1 MLTYKGI
8 FLGSFNPPHIGH
20 VSICTEIINF
30 FKKKGDDIIIDVIP
44 AYQNPNKNIDTSS
57 SFELRCQ
64 MCRDMFK
71 ELPQVQVNDIEGI
84 IRPQNTWTLIQ
95 ELKQRYKDDF
105 VWIIT
110 SETFR
115 ELIEGKWFASTNL
128 INDNKFIIVDFA
140 HNSIFD
146 NDDIKRDLSFTGG
159 GKFSSTWK
167 DRMMFLTLNNKI
179 DISSTV
185 LREKIQ
191 NNEIVYPYIFNINQD
206 ILTKYYK

>member
-1 MLTYKGI
+1 MKGI

-20 VSICTEIINF
+20 VSICSQILNQT
-30 FKKKGDDIIIDVIP
+30 KGTKYHIDNIDIIP

-57 SFELRCQ
+57 SFDLRCQ

-71 ELPQVQVNDIEGI
+71 ELPHVQVNDIEGI
-84 IRPQNTWTLIQ
+84 IHPQNTWTLIQ

-128 INDNKFIIVDFA
+128 INGNKFIIVDFA

-146 NDDIKRDLSFTGG
+146 NDNIKRDLSVSTW
-159 GKFSSTWK
+159 KFSSTWK
-167 DRMMFLTLNNKI
+167 DRMMFLTLSNKI

-191 NNEIVYPYIFNINQD
+191 NNEIVYPYIFNIDNT
-206 ILTKYYK
+206 ILRQLYHG